1 MVYTDLL
8 PESGGQH
15 VGSWSARR
23 GRRVGMRK
31 AGLTCDW
38 GLAARASRVPASA
51 LPFASASAILPA

>member
-8 PESGGQH
+8 FESGGQH
-15 VGSWSARR
+15 VGSWSAQR
-23 GRRVGMRK
+23 GRRVGMRE

-38 GLAARASRVPASA
+38 RPTARTGRVSAPA